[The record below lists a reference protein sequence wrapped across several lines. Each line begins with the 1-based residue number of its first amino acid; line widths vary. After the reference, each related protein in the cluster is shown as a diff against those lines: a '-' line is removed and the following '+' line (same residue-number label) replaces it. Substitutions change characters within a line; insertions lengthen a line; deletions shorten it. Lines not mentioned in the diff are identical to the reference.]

1 MRLRLPGL
9 AVGLCF
15 ALLFAGCGGGG
26 GNNGST
32 TTTPTSPTTPTT
44 PAALAIST
52 TTLAGGTA
60 GTAYSA
66 TLAATGGTAPYTWS
80 VVQGSGSLPADT
92 SLSTGGVI
100 SGTPTTTGTSSFTV
114 QVKDAESPAVTATQ
128 KLTLTIG
135 GTSVGA
141 LTITAAAPP
150 NGLVGTAYAGYSF
163 AAQGGVQ
170 PYTWSVVAGS
180 GSLPAGLTLSA
191 GGAISGTP
199 TTEGV
204 NSFTVQVA
212 DAESPTATAT
222 QKVSLLVSG
231 GVLVMTA
238 ASPVAGQV
246 GVPYP
251 GYTFAAQNG
260 IPPYTWSVS
269 GTAPLPPGLSFSSS
283 GVLTG
288 TPTMAG
294 SFTFGITVKDSNVPT
309 PDAFIYTNVMMTVN
323 PPANPLPQGNY
334 SFVFSGTG
342 PQGPVVM
349 NGSLLALGGG
359 VLTGYYDKNTLTG
372 PPQVEQNLSNGIAYF
387 GTNGLGQMMFS
398 LADGTTMAF
407 SLASPMGIGTSGNT
421 SEIRMIE
428 FDDTTGKGTRGSGV
442 LKFVPS
448 FVNSASGIS
457 GNYAFGFTG
466 TDAGGNR
473 TAIAGTFSANGGS
486 VTGGEADASDGG
498 TVQPHLS
505 ISGGTYTV
513 DSTGHGVL
521 KLTWNGN
528 TYTYGFYAVSGTELE
543 AVTDDTVAGSIPLV
557 SGTILQQQTGA
568 FSNASFNG
576 VGLLELNGVAQ
587 VSGNPVANLSVGL
600 ATGDGN
606 GNIVVRYDQND
617 NGLLPGLTNYGG
629 TYTVDASGRLVVT
642 SPGVLAPILYLV
654 NANQAFAL
662 GTDASTSAGR
672 LELQTASGTLFNN
685 ASFKGT
691 YLGGSVALPI
701 APVTNAVSQVVA
713 DGATGTNGVGNV
725 VMTVNSSGPSGL
737 QSNQTVTGTYEMDGT
752 GRAPVTVNG
761 AVVGIFYYV
770 SPTKVVFVS
779 SQANGFVGSFE
790 Q

>member
-212 DAESPTATAT
+212 DAESPTAT

-349 NGSLLALGGG
+349 NGSLLALAGG

-513 DSTGHGVL
+513 DTTGHGVL

-568 FSNASFNG
+568 FSNATFNG